1 MAMTWRRRR
10 HPPRKAKASEVTCPA
25 CSEVYAGDRIACPA
39 CGVMKPDVPAVAD
52 VAPAASPANPTCE
65 ACGRPA
71 PRRSPEERAAAASVR
86 AERPALRVREVAALE
101 ALAGPTLRLDGDPP
115 LYHERVIP
123 LDARTSAGREVLR
136 LTRPNGSELVV
147 SAKTYDGFMGGV
159 ARSYVFASIWFRG
172 AAGHLYR
179 SKGIGFEV
187 AELRAVATALVTLAD
202 QLEPG
207 TDAPREV
214 VEVVEGAS

>member
-10 HPPRKAKASEVTCPA
+10 HPPRKAKACDVTCPT

-39 CGVMKPDVPAVAD
+39 CGVMKPDAPEAPPAA
-52 VAPAASPANPTCE
+52 APAKATCE

-71 PRRSPEERAAAASVR
+71 PRRSPEERAAAANVR
-86 AERPALRVREVAALE
+86 AERLALRAREVAALE

-147 SAKTYDGFMGGV
+147 SAKTYDGFMGGT

-179 SKGIGFEV
+179 SKGIGFDV
-187 AELRAVATALVTLAD
+187 AELRAVAGALVTLAD
-202 QLEPG
+202 ELEPA
-207 TDAPREV
+207 TDAPPEV
-214 VEVVEGAS
+214 VEVVEVAS